1 MTFSLFSSNAFPPS
15 LNLSHNLQQSATAAA
30 MRRAASGKSGGTSGN
45 LCPLSLSRSDGHR
58 SVGGDP
64 LTAKVA
70 EVRESACEPRDAPA
84 TGRCGGDHH
93 HRGESD
99 VHLPFMSTDE
109 ERARANERGRF
120 VLVSLAN

>member
-1 MTFSLFSSNAFPPS
+1 MLSLP
-15 LNLSHNLQQSATAAA
+15 LNLSHNLQQSTTAAA
-30 MRRAASGKSGGTSGN
+30 MRRAVSGKSGGTSGN
-45 LCPLSLSRSDGHR
+45 LCPLSRSDGHR
-58 SVGGDP
+58 SLGGDP

-70 EVRESACEPRDAPA
+70 EERESACEPRDAPA

-109 ERARANERGRF
+109 GRENERGRF